1 MSANKLPKVLLTGF
15 QPFADDPVNPS
26 WLAVSA
32 LPEVIE
38 GVSVNRVELP
48 VEWFASLDALEAKIK
63 EVQPDILLMVGL
75 AAGRNGISLERV
87 GVNLCECSIP
97 DNAGTK
103 LFNTPIYTDG
113 PNAYFS
119 TLPFEKMK
127 AALDEAGIP
136 NHYSLT
142 AGAFICNHILYGSLH
157 MSATKYPQMK
167 CLFVHVPATP
177 DIAKE
182 GMFSMEV
189 ETIAKALEL
198 CVSAAVKDWKEN
210 H

>member
-1 MSANKLPKVLLTGF
+1 MSHKLPKVLVTGF

-38 GVSVNRVELP
+38 DVSIHRAELP
-48 VEWFASLDALEAKIK
+48 VEWFTSLDALEAKIK

-87 GVNLCECSIP
+87 GVNLCECGIP
-97 DNAGTK
+97 DNADIK
-103 LFNTPIYTDG
+103 LFNTPIYADG
-113 PNAYFS
+113 PAAYFS
-119 TLPFEKMK
+119 NLPFEKMK
-127 AALDEAGIP
+127 AALDEAQIP

-157 MSATKYPQMK
+157 MGATRYPNMK
-167 CLFVHVPATP
+167 SMFIHVPAIP
-177 DIAKE
+177 EIAKE

-198 CVSAAVKDWKEN
+198 CISVSVKDWKEN

>member
-1 MSANKLPKVLLTGF
+1 MPKVLVTGF

-38 GVSVNRVELP
+38 GVSIHRAELP
-48 VEWFASLDALEAKIK
+48 VEWFTSLDALEAKIK

-87 GVNLCECSIP
+87 GVNLCEGRIP
-97 DNAGTK
+97 DNAGVT

-113 PNAYFS
+113 PAAYFS
-119 TLPFEKMK
+119 NLPFEKMK
-127 AALDEAGIP
+127 AALEAAEIP
-136 NHYSLT
+136 HHYSLT

-157 MSATKYPQMK
+157 MGATRYPNMK
-167 CLFVHVPATP
+167 SMFIHVPAIP

-182 GMFSMEV
+182 GMFSMEI

-198 CVSAAVKDWKEN
+198 CISVSVKDWKEN

>member
-1 MSANKLPKVLLTGF
+1 MSANKHPKVLLTGF
-15 QPFADDPVNPS
+15 QPFDNDPVNPS

-38 GVSVNRVELP
+38 GVAIERVELP
-48 VEWFASLDALEAKIK
+48 VEWFTSLDALEAKIK

-75 AAGRNGISLERV
+75 AAGRDGISLERV
-87 GVNLCECSIP
+87 GINLCEGRIP
-97 DNAGTK
+97 DNKGVK
-103 LFNTPIYTDG
+103 LFNTPIYAEG

-119 TLPFEKMK
+119 NLPFEKMK
-127 AALDEAGIP
+127 AALDEAQIP

-157 MSATKYPQMK
+157 MSATRYPDMK

-182 GMFSMEV
+182 GMFSMEA

-198 CVSAAVKDWKEN
+198 CVSVSVKDWKEN

>member
-1 MSANKLPKVLLTGF
+1 MFANKQPKVLLTGF
-15 QPFADDPVNPS
+15 QPFDNDPVNPS

-38 GVSVNRVELP
+38 GVAIERVELP
-48 VEWFASLDALEAKIK
+48 VEWFTSLDALEAKIK

-75 AAGRNGISLERV
+75 AAGRDGISLERV

-97 DNAGTK
+97 DNKGVK
-103 LFNTPIYTDG
+103 LFNTPIYAEG

-119 TLPFEKMK
+119 NLPFEKMK
-127 AALDEAGIP
+127 AALDEAEIP

-157 MSATKYPQMK
+157 MNATRYPDMK

-182 GMFSMEV
+182 GMFSMEA

-198 CVSAAVKDWKEN
+198 CVSVSVKDWKEN